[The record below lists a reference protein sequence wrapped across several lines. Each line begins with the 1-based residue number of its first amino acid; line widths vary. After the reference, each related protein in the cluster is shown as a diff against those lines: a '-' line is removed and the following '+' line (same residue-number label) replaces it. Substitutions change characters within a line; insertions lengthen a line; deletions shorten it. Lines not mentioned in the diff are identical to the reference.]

1 MGRPPCLT
9 FFVRLFISK
18 QGRSSESP
26 AITAQAQTSQEGGRA
41 NPWPGRPACQSLT
54 LPEGGFLPPEGAAP
68 APRGWCKVSR
78 DVAPEGLG
86 PGGALCTE
94 AAFTAPPSQS
104 LGSFHFH
111 VLEVLKDAHLQ
122 SHEAHVLLYTD
133 FNKCFFY
140 YMLIRL
146 VS

>member
-1 MGRPPCLT
+1 MLPLKG
-9 FFVRLFISK
+9 S
-18 QGRSSESP
+18 
-26 AITAQAQTSQEGGRA
+26 AQE
-41 NPWPGRPACQSLT
+41 
-54 LPEGGFLPPEGAAP
+54 
-68 APRGWCKVSR
+68 
-78 DVAPEGLG
+78 
-86 PGGALCTE
+86 GALCTE

-104 LGSFHFH
+104 LGSFHFR

-140 YMLIRL
+140 YTLIHL